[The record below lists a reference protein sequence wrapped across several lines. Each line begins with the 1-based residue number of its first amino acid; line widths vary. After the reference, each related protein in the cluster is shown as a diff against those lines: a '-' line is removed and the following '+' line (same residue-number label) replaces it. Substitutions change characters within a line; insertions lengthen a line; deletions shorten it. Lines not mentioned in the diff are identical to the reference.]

1 MVERMAIALPPIRA
15 EREITLDTM
24 AAVGDVARPL
34 TWFERISNIT
44 LVRRLVGAGAARRR
58 LGIIRALHREPAAV
72 SESVRHARSVP
83 GRRSCAGR

>member
-24 AAVGDVARPL
+24 ATVGDVARPL

-44 LVRRLVGAGAARRR
+44 LVRRLLVLVMLGAAWE
-58 LGIIRALHREPAAV
+58 LF
-72 SESVRHARSVP
+72 ARYTQNPLLFPSLFDTL
-83 GRRSCAGR
+83 